1 MERRPRIA
9 ADSDIPFLNGI
20 IEPYADVVYL
30 KGKDMTR
37 ESIGE
42 ADALIIRTRTKCNR
56 ELLEGTNVKFIA
68 SATIGSDHA
77 DLDYCR
83 SRGIFFT
90 NAAGC
95 NAWGVVQ
102 YVMTA
107 IFCSFSKRDQNP
119 QGLTLGIVGAG
130 NVGERLAK
138 TAELAGFRVLRCD
151 PPVQSLLENDP
162 AYFSIAAASLRGD
175 GGKFRIDRS
184 KLKAGDFCTLEQ
196 LLKESD
202 IVSLHVPLNKE
213 TEGMAGNSFF
223 ESMKNGAMFINSSRG
238 EVLNETALL
247 KFRHK
252 FASVV
257 IDVWSGEP
265 QICEDL
271 LHSADIA
278 TPHIAGYSL
287 QGKINATVMS
297 VNSIGRFLGIEDLAL
312 YDMEYPVL
320 RDPDFRPDKTGTW
333 FSNMSGLFASHY
345 DIEKDSTALK
355 NSPGSFE
362 ELRENYAYRN
372 EYSESV
378 FELIEII
385 NKREYV

>member
-1 MERRPRIA
+1 MERRPKVVV
-9 ADSDIPFLNGI
+9 DSDIPFIKGV
-20 IEPYADVVYL
+20 IEPYADVLYL
-30 KGKDMTR
+30 KGRDITR

-42 ADALIIRTRTKCNR
+42 ASALIIRTRTKCNR

-102 YVMTA
+102 YVITA
-107 IFCSFSKRDQNP
+107 IFYSFSVRNHSP
-119 QGLTLGIVGAG
+119 EGLTLGIVGAG

-151 PPVQSLLENDP
+151 PPVESLLVNDP
-162 AYFSIAAASLRGD
+162 AYFSISAAALRGD

-184 KLKAGDFCTLEQ
+184 KLKAEDFCSLEY
-196 LLKESD
+196 LLGESD
-202 IVSLHVPLNKE
+202 IVSLHVPLTYE

-223 ESMKNGAMFINSSRG
+223 ERMRNGAMFINSSRG
-238 EVLNETALL
+238 EVLNEQALL
-247 KFRHK
+247 KFRSK
-252 FASVV
+252 LASVV
-257 IDVWSGEP
+257 IDVWKGEP
-265 QICEDL
+265 EISKEL
-271 LHSADIA
+271 LKSADTA

-287 QGKINATVMS
+287 QGKINASVMS

-312 YDMEYPVL
+312 YEMDYPVM
-320 RDPDFRPDKTGTW
+320 RDPDFRPDKSGTW
-333 FSNMSGLFASHY
+333 FSNMSALIATRY
-345 DIEKDSTALK
+345 DIAKDSNALK

-378 FELIEII
+378 FDLIDII